1 MAERYE
7 DLEGLDEKKEEAQEC
22 GHGYRQKM
30 AEAYGKTIRERV
42 FVEGQLVLRT
52 SDYVRRRLAGPFK
65 FSPKW
70 EGPFVVGR
78 LMQADIN
85 TWPKW
90 MEKISW
96 TLSMASGS
104 SVIARRKCYVSF
116 LFFFVFL
123 FFIFLFSSK

>member
-1 MAERYE
+1 
-7 DLEGLDEKKEEAQEC
+7 
-22 GHGYRQKM
+22 M

-52 SDYVRRRLAGPFK
+52 SDYVRRRLAGPLK